1 MIDLKQRPR
10 LNLMNRLVL
19 KLRRLKKSVLR
30 QRRRLLMIRLPLTRS
45 PQKKPSQKKLL
56 KKKPRPKSL
65 PDSKLS
71 VSKMKG

>member
-19 KLRRLKKSVLR
+19 KPRRLKKFVLR
-30 QRRRLLMIRLPLTRS
+30 QKRRLLMIRLPLTRS

-56 KKKPRPKSL
+56 LKKKPRPKS
-65 PDSKLS
+65 
-71 VSKMKG
+71 